1 MVIGTSLFNGVIIE
15 VTRRFYAKR
24 TDDDGFIRL
33 KVFNH
38 SVFKYIYTNTRRKSQ
53 RRILRYLYIDG
64 CLTVPCY

>member
-38 SVFKYIYTNTRRKSQ
+38 SVFNYSSISTQILEESLSGEYLDTYT
-53 RRILRYLYIDG
+53 
-64 CLTVPCY
+64 

>member
-38 SVFKYIYTNTRRKSQ
+38 RVYSSISTQILEESLSGEYLDTYT
-53 RRILRYLYIDG
+53 
-64 CLTVPCY
+64 